1 MGVKKILNDVL
12 SEISL
17 SGEEVSSLKA
27 SASDAVKRIS
37 SGKVKAFVGGSLAKG
52 TQIRKEGPQDIDI
65 FVVFEDEKETKK
77 LGTILKKAKLPGKLK
92 VVHGSRDYYQ
102 AVSKN
107 VVLEIIP
114 VVKNVRPEDAENV
127 TDVSLSHVKY
137 VGGKIRKNPTLA
149 DEIKLAKTFCYANRC
164 YGAEGYIKGFSGY
177 GLEILIIHY
186 GGFVKMLKGLLKRPR
201 TLDPEKAFRGE
212 REVMSELNA
221 SKLQSPVIVVDPTY
235 KYRNVLAGL
244 GSETFEKFLK
254 VAHGFLKSSSS
265 NYFKKEEFDVAKM
278 KKLASKKKAQFIEL
292 DLKTDRQAG
301 DIAGTKMKKFFD
313 FICNE
318 FHRKQ
323 QEVIGKEFDYSGSG
337 KKAKGYIVVREKKV
351 IEVRGP
357 ADRMIDAIKGF
368 KKANKG
374 AKIFKKKGFLWR
386 REKISL
392 KKILGSFKKVGK
404 EMGAGLA

>member
-17 SGEEVSSLKA
+17 SESEVSLLKA
-27 SASDAVKRIS
+27 SASEAVKKIS

-52 TQIRKEGPQDIDI
+52 TLIRKEGSQDIDV
-65 FVVFEDEKETKK
+65 FVVFDNEKNTEK
-77 LGTILKKAKLPGKLK
+77 LGAILKKAKLPGKLK

-102 AVSKN
+102 AVSKDTI
-107 VVLEIIP
+107 LEIIP
-114 VVKNVRPEDAENV
+114 VVKNVRPADAENV

-137 VGGKIRKNPTLA
+137 VGGKIKKNSALA

-186 GGFVKMLKGLLKRPR
+186 GSFVKMLKGLLKRPR

-221 SKLQSPVIVVDPTY
+221 SKLQSPVIIVDPTY

-254 VAHGFLKSSSS
+254 VAYGFLKSSSA
-265 NYFKKEEFDVAKM
+265 NFFKKEDIDVGGIR
-278 KKLASKKKAQFIEL
+278 KLASKKKARFIEL
-292 DLKTDRQAG
+292 DLKTDRQEG

-323 QEVIGKEFDYSGSG
+323 QEVIGKEFDYSGKG
-337 KKAKGYIVVREKKV
+337 KKAKGYIVVREKK
-351 IEVRGP
+351 IIDVRGP
-357 ADRMIDAIKGF
+357 AVRMVDAVKGF

-386 REKISL
+386 REKVSL
-392 KKILGSFKKVGK
+392 KKIFSSFKKVGK
-404 EMGAGLA
+404 EMGAGLN